1 MKRRMEGSDDPD
13 MVRPTDLPSQFEELL
28 AVVWWAEKNWRFDD
42 RLDLSLKLQPRA
54 DH

>member
-1 MKRRMEGSDDPD
+1 MKGSDDSD
-13 MVRPTDLPSQFEELL
+13 TVCSTDLPTQFEELL

-42 RLDLSLKLQPRA
+42 RLDLSLKLQRRT